1 MGTSQRQEALSIMV
15 CLALISLFSFA
26 FFFLLFRYAGLIFL
40 VLFAVVAFLL
50 VLSTP
55 PKFQTRSTIPNHIL
69 SVNIFNNEYRTIW
82 GLNRPCHG
90 FRRHLDE

>member
-1 MGTSQRQEALSIMV
+1 MV

-26 FFFLLFRYAGLIFL
+26 FFLALEICGFDLPGFNCRCR
-40 VLFAVVAFLL
+40 VSTSAFHATNIQ
-50 VLSTP
+50 S
-55 PKFQTRSTIPNHIL
+55 RSRIPNHIL
-69 SVNIFNNEYRTIW
+69 SVNIFNKEYRTIW